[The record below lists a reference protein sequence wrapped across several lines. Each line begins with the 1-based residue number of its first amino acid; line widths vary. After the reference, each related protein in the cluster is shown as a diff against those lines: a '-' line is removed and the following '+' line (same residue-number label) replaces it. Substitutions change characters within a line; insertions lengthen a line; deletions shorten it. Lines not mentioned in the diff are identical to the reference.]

1 MAPLAVDPA
10 ALDGTGAAVVSTGES
25 LGSVISTL
33 TNALGGCSGMA
44 GEDPAGAAFGRSYDK
59 SAPKLLQAMATTRNG
74 LCGLGYGIRMSAHNY
89 SMAESMS
96 NVTGHGE
103 PLPAPHPAAP
113 VSVGATPSAVG
124 DGVGAPAGWGWV
136 APFIGMIWPN
146 GDSAKLRAAAGAW
159 ISAGTNFEVTEITR
173 GGGPMGCIGAQQ
185 IPEGP
190 AIASAFGDATRS
202 AAGILQQSVSI
213 AGQLGTYAAKIDQVH
228 AAILDL
234 LSRICDPTTGLKEV
248 WEFLTDQDEDEIKKI
263 ANDIRVVVNQFTTEV
278 DALRQQIAAE
288 VSEAET
294 ILTNMGRWADK
305 EWDHLLHGTP
315 VGRAVN
321 QIAQFDKG
329 FIEEAGGLV
338 KDSWTYGP
346 LRGMVD
352 PQGWYDS
359 WKQMIGGMAP
369 LVGLGGD
376 HAPGVADAWKTLG
389 KNAVHWDE
397 WKTNPAEAA
406 GKSTFDI
413 ASLFVPGGGEGA
425 AAAKG
430 AHAAVDAAEATAK
443 TAPRDLAAVP
453 RALGDAPKPHIPAP
467 EPRPPHV
474 DAPPHEKPPAPHDEP
489 APHSEVPG
497 GRPEPAP
504 APKDGA
510 PHPDSMPH
518 SPVESRPPV
527 THEPAHAPDPR
538 PTVEPSDPGHGPPPP
553 GGSPPPPGQGPLPP
567 QPHSPMSATPPGG
580 GPAPAEPPAMSAPP
594 SGNGM
599 PPAEPPAPT
608 PISSGDGSMDLPP
621 HQAPTTSSGE
631 APPPAAQPH
640 QMAPSTPSGD
650 GHLPPIDEPQH
661 APTAPSGEDDPAA
674 HDEPQPVAAPSES
687 GHPPADGDHS
697 PASVA
702 QAPTPVAAGAHP
714 PELGPRD
721 ASTAQPRSAGA
732 SGRVDHSPDGGKP
745 SERTS
750 AQKTEP
756 RGGRPDSPPTSWPR
770 GDGVDHAP
778 KTAPHVDKPS
788 GLGDGGRAH
797 LTEHGDS
804 GAGHGGGHGDAGHG
818 GDGHGDGGQGH
829 GGQGDGHGS
838 HGGDGGHG
846 GHGGHGD
853 GADKPPHDP
862 VHSHEPSGDGWE
874 RLGDEPRHANY
885 GEPQDHYWQYDHD
898 PTDPSRIHSDVAK
911 LIKDPDAPFGR
922 DPHGNAYTQHEYEER
937 FNKEGPEGQRW
948 YNFASDDG
956 ALVGTKVAFNSL
968 ERYRDFYGNQLDRI
982 GDNNGKYLG
991 VMEHGKFASWEERAM
1006 HVDSLDKPLNS
1017 YAIEHLPEEWKIEVS
1032 EIEPAVGQPGGAMQ
1046 VRILDHTDR
1055 PVDVETLL
1063 KRGVLGP

>member
-10 ALDGTGAAVVSTGES
+10 ALDGAGAKVASTGES

-33 TNALGGCSGMA
+33 TSALGGCNGMA
-44 GEDPAGAAFGRSYDK
+44 GDDPAGAAFGRSYDK

-74 LCGLGYGIRMSAHNY
+74 LCGMGYGIRLSAHNY

-96 NVTGHGE
+96 NVSGHGE
-103 PLPAPHPAAP
+103 PLPVPHPSAP

-159 ISAGTNFEVTEITR
+159 ISAGTNFEVTEIT
-173 GGGPMGCIGAQQ
+173 GGGGAMGCIGAQQ

-190 AIASAFGDATRS
+190 AIAAAFGDATRS
-202 AAGILQQSVSI
+202 AASILQQSVSI
-213 AGQLGTYAAKIDQVH
+213 AGQLSTYAAKIDQVH

-288 VSEAET
+288 VSEAEA
-294 ILTNMGRWADK
+294 ILNKMGRWADK

-329 FIEEAGGLV
+329 FLEEAGGLI
-338 KDSWTYGP
+338 KDGWTYGP

-376 HAPGVADAWKTLG
+376 HAPSVADAWKTLG

-443 TAPRDLAAVP
+443 TAPRGVEAVP
-453 RALGDAPKPHIPAP
+453 RALGDVPKPHVPAP

-474 DAPPHEKPPAPHDEP
+474 EAPHEKPPAPHDEP

-497 GRPEPAP
+497 GRPESAP

-510 PHPDSMPH
+510 PHPDSTPH
-518 SPVESRPPV
+518 SPVESKPPV
-527 THEPAHAPDPR
+527 AHEPAHAPDPR
-538 PTVEPSDPGHGPPPP
+538 PSVEPSDPGHGPPPP
-553 GGSPPPPGQGPLPP
+553 GGSPPPPGHGPPPP
-567 QPHSPMSATPPGG
+567 QPHSPMPATPP
-580 GPAPAEPPAMSAPP
+580 PAEPPPMSAPP
-594 SGNGM
+594 SGNGL
-599 PPAEPPAPT
+599 PPAEPPAST

-621 HQAPTTSSGE
+621 HQAPTTPSGE
-631 APPPAAQPH
+631 APPPADAPH
-640 QMAPSTPSGD
+640 QPAPSTPSGD
-650 GHLPPIDEPQH
+650 GNLPPIDEPQH
-661 APTAPSGEDDPAA
+661 APTAPSGEDHPPT
-674 HDEPQPVAAPSES
+674 HDEPQPVAASSES
-687 GHPPADGDHS
+687 GHPPDGDHS

-702 QAPTPVAAGAHP
+702 QAPTPVAAGAHSA
-714 PELGPRD
+714 ELGPRD
-721 ASTAQPRSAGA
+721 AVTPQPRSGGL
-732 SGRVDHSPDGGKP
+732 SGRAEHSPDGGKP
-745 SERTS
+745 SERTPP
-750 AQKTEP
+750 QKTEP
-756 RGGRPDSPPTSWPR
+756 RGGRPDSPPTSWR
-770 GDGVDHAP
+770 GDGVDHGP

-788 GLGDGGRAH
+788 GLGEDSRTH
-797 LTEHGDS
+797 LTEHGD
-804 GAGHGGGHGDAGHG
+804 GGGGHGDTGHG
-818 GDGHGDGGQGH
+818 GDGGQGSRADGQGSGGH
-829 GGQGDGHGS
+829 GSGDGHGS
-838 HGGDGGHG
+838 SGGSDHHGL
-846 GHGGHGD
+846 
-853 GADKPPHDP
+853 GADNGDHHAHTEPLTTDDLTALADYTGPGYADLNSALRSGTLDASQHARVEALNAALEKLPSHSGPVVRGTNLPPE
-862 VHSHEPSGDGWE
+862 V
-874 RLGDEPRHANY
+874 
-885 GEPQDHYWQYDHD
+885 
-898 PTDPSRIHSDVAK
+898 
-911 LIKDPDAPFGR
+911 
-922 DPHGNAYTQHEYEER
+922 
-937 FNKEGPEGQRW
+937 
-948 YNFASDDG
+948 
-956 ALVGTKVAFNSL
+956 L
-968 ERYRDFYGNQLDRI
+968 ERYQPGSIVTESAFTSTTRNPAVAQSPAFAGNVEFRILSSTGRDVSSVSMYPSEQEVLFPAGSKFYVLDRRLDPLTGRTI
-982 GDNNGKYLG
+982 IEML
-991 VMEHGKFASWEERAM
+991 ER
-1006 HVDSLDKPLNS
+1006 
-1017 YAIEHLPEEWKIEVS
+1017 
-1032 EIEPAVGQPGGAMQ
+1032 
-1046 VRILDHTDR
+1046 
-1055 PVDVETLL
+1055 
-1063 KRGVLGP
+1063 